1 MDEKKNRPEDQPAG
15 NREEGQTPQNMG
27 APEEL
32 LAQVSAGPIA
42 FSDDFVENIL
52 SDLEESASDF
62 PELPVEPLTATPI
75 AGSAPAQTPPQ
86 EAEEKT
92 DSAPQ
97 EELPQDEEQPEAKE
111 DVPEEGQPEA
121 AEEEELPEPERE
133 TAEEENTEALPP
145 LDESLALVQNEPE
158 QPDETEGMSLI
169 ERARYHARMRRREQT
184 RLRRENARRGG
195 AEPYQ
200 PMSMMDVRF
209 TSVRLAVA
217 VVFLLLGLLLQRTS
231 DTVAFILYLIAYLIT
246 VLPIAANVARNFT
259 HGKYF
264 DEYLLILVSSFG
276 AFLLGLHAEAWS

>member
-1 MDEKKNRPEDQPAG
+1 M
-15 NREEGQTPQNMG
+15 
-27 APEEL
+27 
-32 LAQVSAGPIA
+32 
-42 FSDDFVENIL
+42 
-52 SDLEESASDF
+52 
-62 PELPVEPLTATPI
+62 PVRA
-75 AGSAPAQTPPQ
+75 AQTPPQ
-86 EAEEKT
+86 EAEEKQI
-92 DSAPQ
+92 APQ

-217 VVFLLLGLLLQRTS
+217 VVFLLLGLLSVLRSKPAVPRTKRIGMVSKQVGPSITMVQRIS
-231 DTVAFILYLIAYLIT
+231 APL
-246 VLPIAANVARNFT
+246 VLPMSAT
-259 HGKYF
+259 KP
-264 DEYLLILVSSFG
+264 
-276 AFLLGLHAEAWS
+276 

>member
-1 MDEKKNRPEDQPAG
+1 MDEKKNRSEDQPAG

-42 FSDDFVENIL
+42 FPDDFVENIL
-52 SDLEESASDF
+52 SDLEESASEF

-133 TAEEENTEALPP
+133 TAEEGNTGALPP
-145 LDESLALVQNEPE
+145 LDESLALVRNEPE
-158 QPDETEGMSLI
+158 
-169 ERARYHARMRRREQT
+169 
-184 RLRRENARRGG
+184 
-195 AEPYQ
+195 
-200 PMSMMDVRF
+200 
-209 TSVRLAVA
+209 
-217 VVFLLLGLLLQRTS
+217 
-231 DTVAFILYLIAYLIT
+231 
-246 VLPIAANVARNFT
+246 
-259 HGKYF
+259 
-264 DEYLLILVSSFG
+264 
-276 AFLLGLHAEAWS
+276 